1 MGHDRQRCGARTV
14 GDQPRARRCRAHG
27 AADCAKGLN
36 LALADASERALG
48 RVWKAQHFFC
58 WMTTM
63 LHTLPESTPFDVG
76 RQEGEPAAVTGSTAG
91 STCLA
96 EAYTGWPGGR

>member
-48 RVWKAQHFFC
+48 RVWKAQDFSY

-63 LHTLPESTPFDVG
+63 LHTLPGPPSTSGARRASRP
-76 RQEGEPAAVTGSTAG
+76 R
-91 STCLA
+91 
-96 EAYTGWPGGR
+96 